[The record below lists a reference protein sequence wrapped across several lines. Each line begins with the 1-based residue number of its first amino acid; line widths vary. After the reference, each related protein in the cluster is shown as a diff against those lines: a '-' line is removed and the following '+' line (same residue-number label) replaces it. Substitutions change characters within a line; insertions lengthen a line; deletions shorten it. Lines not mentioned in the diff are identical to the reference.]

1 MFSSSNFTLK
11 PVKADVCTSLSLVLW
26 HIWISFQRKSFSLC
40 YDAKSLIVESVESL
54 LPNCGL
60 KLVFTCSFSSVQY
73 LIWFFTPFFSFGLL
87 DYLLKRRAANH
98 HLVWGA
104 GTREYLPFWFPMH
117 NLCQEWIIDQSRT
130 DCVSLL
136 SITVLV
142 KPVQVFYAKHPS
154 HKTGYLSLRIKVRCF
169 YFYLTSIMHYRL
181 SFSTFISLQVLQKRR
196 ISVWSETKITWSSR
210 KSSFF

>member
-1 MFSSSNFTLK
+1 MFSPSNFTLK

-87 DYLLKRRAANH
+87 DYLIKRRAANH
-98 HLVWGA
+98 HLVCRFDFRSIIYA
-104 GTREYLPFWFPMH
+104 KSELLIRAEQTVCLFYPSQFWL
-117 NLCQEWIIDQSRT
+117 NLCRFFTPNILHIKQGIYLYNKS
-130 DCVSLL
+130 
-136 SITVLV
+136 
-142 KPVQVFYAKHPS
+142 QVFLF
-154 HKTGYLSLRIKVRCF
+154 LSDK
-169 YFYLTSIMHYRL
+169 YHA
-181 SFSTFISLQVLQKRR
+181 LQVK
-196 ISVWSETKITWSSR
+196 
-210 KSSFF
+210 F